1 MRYLTNH
8 FTLTELTKTE
18 LRKIDNTPPA
28 AILPNIKR
36 TAETLEA
43 VRTLL
48 GGQPINV
55 NSCYRSRAVNK
66 AIGGSKTSKHMEG
79 LAADFT
85 CQTYGSP
92 LAIVEAIAKSDISFD
107 QLILEF
113 FNPATGTGWV
123 HLGLAAKNRRQTLTI
138 NQYGTFS
145 GIHP

>member
-1 MRYLTNH
+1 MRYLTNN
-8 FTLTELTKTE
+8 FTLPELTHTE
-18 LRKIDNTPPA
+18 VRKYDNTPPD
-28 AILPNIKR
+28 AIIPNIIR
-36 TAETLEA
+36 TANKLEE
-43 VRTLL
+43 VRALL
-48 GGQPINV
+48 GSKPINV

-113 FNPATGTGWV
+113 FNPATGRGWV
-123 HLGLAAKNRRQTLTI
+123 HIGLAAKNRKQILTI
-138 NQYGTFS
+138 NPHGTFS